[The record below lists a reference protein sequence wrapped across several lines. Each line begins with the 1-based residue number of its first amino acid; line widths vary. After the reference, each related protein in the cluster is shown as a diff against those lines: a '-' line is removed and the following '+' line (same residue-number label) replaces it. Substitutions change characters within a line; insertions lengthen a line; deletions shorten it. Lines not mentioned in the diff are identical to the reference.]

1 MPQAI
6 ATPKAIQVALSTR
19 RGVTSPAEVT
29 RTGPSRSAVS
39 APRLASE

>member
-1 MPQAI
+1 MPQAM
-6 ATPKAIQVALSTR
+6 ATAKAIQVARITR
-19 RGVTSPAEVT
+19 CGVTSPAEVT